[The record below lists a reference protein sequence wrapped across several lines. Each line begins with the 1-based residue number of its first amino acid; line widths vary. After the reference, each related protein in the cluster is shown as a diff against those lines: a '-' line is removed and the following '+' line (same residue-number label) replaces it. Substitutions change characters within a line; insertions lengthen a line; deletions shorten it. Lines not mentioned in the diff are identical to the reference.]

1 MTEESSME
9 ITRLMQAAH
18 EGDEGARENLWKRV
32 YDELRRIARGRLKKI
47 GGPAE
52 IQSTT
57 LVHDAYLKLT
67 GKADPSFESRAEF
80 FRAAAS
86 AMRNVLVDEAR
97 RRSRLK
103 HGGDRRRVTLS
114 EVVLQPDEDPPEIQ
128 DLDAALVRLE
138 ELHPRVGRL
147 IELRYFA
154 GLTIDEASQV
164 LDVSTATVE
173 RDWSFGK
180 SWLLRELERRR
191 K

>member
-1 MTEESSME
+1 MGAESSME

-18 EGDEGARENLWKRV
+18 EGDEQARESLWKRV
-32 YDELRRIARGRLKKI
+32 YDELRRIARGRLKKA

-67 GKADPSFESRAEF
+67 GSSDPSFDSRGEF
-80 FRAAAS
+80 YRAAAS

-97 RRSRLK
+97 KRSRLK
-103 HGGDRRRVTLS
+103 RGGDRRRVTLS
-114 EVVLQPDEDPPEIQ
+114 EVVLQPDEEPPEIQ
-128 DLDAALVRLE
+128 ELDAALTKLE

-154 GLTIDEASQV
+154 GLTIDEAARV
-164 LDVSTATVE
+164 LEVSTATVE

-191 K
+191 N